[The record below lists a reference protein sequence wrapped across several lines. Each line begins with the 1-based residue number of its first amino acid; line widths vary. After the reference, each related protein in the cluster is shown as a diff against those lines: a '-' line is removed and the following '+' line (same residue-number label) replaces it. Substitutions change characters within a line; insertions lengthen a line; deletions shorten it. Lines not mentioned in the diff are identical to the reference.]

1 LSPTPTHHLP
11 PPLRRL
17 LAVVCLAVEVLAA
30 PDDSRFNWSSHPLLG
45 LWPAAA
51 SWLNTLPATALLISL
66 LALAV
71 LLQGLQSLSR
81 FANNVSVGYFAAEC
95 RARVTARIHSQVL
108 RLSFPCA
115 SGTKVGDLT
124 DDASQG
130 PEAIRIQ
137 IEQSGWGKAGL
148 ASP

>member
-1 LSPTPTHHLP
+1 
-11 PPLRRL
+11 
-17 LAVVCLAVEVLAA
+17 
-30 PDDSRFNWSSHPLLG
+30 
-45 LWPAAA
+45 
-51 SWLNTLPATALLISL
+51 
-66 LALAV
+66 
-71 LLQGLQSLSR
+71 
-81 FANNVSVGYFAAEC
+81 VSVDTFAVEC

-108 RLSFPCA
+108 RFSFSCA

-137 IEQSGWGKAGL
+137 IEQSGQLLVVALMGAALTDWDEPGL

>member
-1 LSPTPTHHLP
+1 M
-11 PPLRRL
+11 
-17 LAVVCLAVEVLAA
+17 
-30 PDDSRFNWSSHPLLG
+30 
-45 LWPAAA
+45 
-51 SWLNTLPATALLISL
+51 
-66 LALAV
+66 
-71 LLQGLQSLSR
+71 
-81 FANNVSVGYFAAEC
+81 
-95 RARVTARIHSQVL
+95 L

-137 IEQSGWGKAGL
+137 IEQSGQLLVLLLMGAALSDWGEPEL